1 MLLHPSLQ
9 SEGVGT
15 RGDFRWT
22 HPHLLLNNRTTKCH
36 HGRCELLRN
45 GSLRFSQVQ
54 PQDSGT
60 YTLEVYD
67 ESGVM
72 KEKKVFQLQVKGQ
85 FRLQKISYYKSIV
98 KT

>member
-1 MLLHPSLQ
+1 MLLQPSLQ
-9 SEGVGT
+9 SEGMGT

-22 HPHLLLNNRTTKCH
+22 QDRLLVHNKTTKCH
-36 HGRCELLRN
+36 HGRCEVLRN

-60 YTLEVYD
+60 YTLKVYD
-67 ESGVM
+67 ESGVL

-85 FRLQKISYYKSIV
+85 SRLQKI